1 MDVTT
6 LRRRPVVLA
15 VVSTTVALLA
25 ALLAGV
31 SVAALTHDDAPSVDA
46 TLRLTDKEPE
56 AVDPST
62 DEGAFPTTSLA
73 RLEGGLTSLEAYE
86 GKPVVVN
93 FFASYCVACIAEM
106 PALQKIYRDLGD
118 RVSFVGIDVRDPQK
132 DAEAFVR
139 RTGVTYDILRDAA
152 GTLTTEVGVINLP
165 ATFLLAA
172 DGTIVEAH
180 AGEIEERE
188 LRRLLAEH
196 FAIT

>member
-15 VVSTTVALLA
+15 IVSTTIALLA
-25 ALLAGV
+25 AVLAGI
-31 SVAALTHDDAPSVDA
+31 SVAALTHDEALKVDA
-46 TLRLTDKEPE
+46 TLRLSGKEAE

-62 DEGAFPTTSLA
+62 KEGAFPATSLT
-73 RLEGGLTSLEAYE
+73 RLEGGLTSLRAYE

-106 PALQKIYRDLGD
+106 PALQKIHRDLGD

-132 DAEAFVR
+132 DAEAFVE
-139 RTGVTYDILRDAA
+139 RTGVTYDILRDPA
-152 GTLTTEVGVINLP
+152 GTVTTEVGVINLP

-180 AGEIEERE
+180 AGEIEEPE

-196 FAIT
+196 FAVT

>member
-25 ALLAGV
+25 AVLAGV
-31 SVAALTHDDAPSVDA
+31 TVSAITHDEARKIDAS
-46 TLRLTDKEPE
+46 LRLTDKDPE
-56 AVDPST
+56 AIDPST
-62 DEGAFPTTSLA
+62 DEGAFPTTSLT
-73 RLEGGLTSLEAYE
+73 RLEGGLTSLRAYQ

-106 PALQKIYRDLGD
+106 PALQKIHRDLGD

-139 RTGVTYDILRDAA
+139 RTGVTYDILRDPA
-152 GTLTTEVGVINLP
+152 GTVTTDVGVINLP
-165 ATFLLAA
+165 ATFLLSA
-172 DGTIVEAH
+172 DGNIVEAH

-196 FAIT
+196 FAVT